1 MMDFTTRA
9 YNSFALNPKT
19 KASIIKTSEEDRLKG
34 EAEYYLNLPDDLKV
48 FFPRM
53 INCNL
58 TPPYTMELE
67 YYAYNN
73 LGNVMVSS
81 EYDDTFW
88 EKTFDFLLGYIN
100 AYKQSKSIE
109 SNTTDSLLMFVD
121 KTEKEY
127 VKLMYDFD
135 FFSKFKT
142 EKEFVLNEKVLKS
155 FDVIWEKI
163 KDFIEIKL
171 LEEKFYFIHGDLC
184 FSNILYGIN
193 PITQDLI
200 LKMIDPRGVFG
211 NTKYFGDPYYD
222 LAKISHSCSGGYEYF
237 IYDKFNIDVN
247 KNVFSLQFK
256 NESTKNNINDKFV
269 KISNQFSFD
278 YQKIKLIEGCIFVG
292 MCARH
297 YDSLERQKAM
307 FITGLNILNEIYE
320 TI

>member
-1 MMDFTTRA
+1 MEFTTRA
-9 YNSFALNPKT
+9 YNSFALNQKT
-19 KASIIKTSEEDRLKG
+19 KASIIKTSEEERLKG
-34 EAEYYLNLPDDLKV
+34 EAEYYLNLPNDLKV

-53 INCNL
+53 IQCNL
-58 TPPYTMELE
+58 ESPYSMELE

-81 EYDDTFW
+81 DYDNAFW

-100 AYKQSKSIE
+100 AYKE
-109 SNTTDSLLMFVD
+109 SNSISANRKDSLLMFVD

-127 VKLMYDFD
+127 VKLMYEFD
-135 FFSKFKT
+135 FFKSLRL
-142 EKEFVLNEKVLKS
+142 EEEFILNGKSLKS
-155 FDVIWEKI
+155 FNIIWGKLKE
-163 KDFIEIKL
+163 FIETKL
-171 LEEKFYFIHGDLC
+171 IEDNFYFIHGDLC

-193 PITQDLI
+193 PITEDLI

-211 NTKYFGDPYYD
+211 ETKYFGDPYYD
-222 LAKISHSCSGGYEYF
+222 LAKISHSCNGGYEYF
-237 IYDKFNIDVN
+237 IYDQFKVDVDEN
-247 KNVFSLQFK
+247 QFFLDFK
-256 NESTKNNINDKFV
+256 NEINKDKINAKFINLV
-269 KISNQFSFD
+269 DRFKFD

-307 FITGLNILNEIYE
+307 FITGLKILNEIYE